1 LRKRENL
8 LSHQVKNKIVFVVSL
23 ILLVAASRVGSA
35 AERMLRVSYSAPAT
49 AFLPLWAAKDAGF
62 FDRNNVSVELL
73 YVGSSPIAL
82 AALLSDELD
91 VLAGGGTAA
100 PTAYLQGFRDLA
112 LFSTLDHRFAFKIFA
127 VPSIGDVS
135 GLRGKRFGV
144 TRFGGSLDFASRYFL
159 KNSGLDPQKDV
170 QLIQIGN
177 TADILAA
184 LVNGAVD
191 AGTLTFPYNFSA
203 RELGYRQLADLSQSG
218 ARYATA
224 AFLAKRNFLVA
235 QRGRMQAFVK
245 ALVESIHYLKTNPEP
260 ALRML
265 QRYTRMADREIL
277 KLAYDEYAQNVWPRV
292 PAIEPEDIR
301 LILEH
306 LAQTNPKAREIQPAV
321 LIYNNLVE
329 SVARSGIVEQLY
341 K

>member
-1 LRKRENL
+1 MFK
-8 LSHQVKNKIVFVVSL
+8 SSVKFVIGVKIALALGTIFIST
-23 ILLVAASRVGSA
+23 AANTADA
-35 AERMLRVSYSAPAT
+35 AERNLRVSYSAPAT
-49 AFLPLWAAKDAGF
+49 AFLPLWAAKDAGIF
-62 FDRNNVSVELL
+62 ERNNLTVELL

-112 LFSTLDHRFAFKIFA
+112 LFSTLDHRFAFKIFT
-127 VPSIGDVS
+127 VPSIVDAA

-159 KNSGLDPQKDV
+159 KTSGLDPQKDV
-170 QLIQIGN
+170 QLVQIGN

-184 LVNGAVD
+184 LVNGTVD
-191 AGTLTFPYNFSA
+191 AGSLTFPYNFAASK
-203 RELGYRQLADLSQSG
+203 LGYRQLADLSQSG

-224 AFLAKRNFLVA
+224 AFLSKRSFLID
-235 QRGRMQAFVK
+235 QRVRMQPFVK
-245 ALVESIHYLKTNPEP
+245 ALVESIHYVKTNPES
-260 ALRML
+260 ALKIL

-277 KLAYDEYAQNVWPRV
+277 KLAYDEYAQKVWPRL
-292 PAIEPEDIR
+292 PAIEPDDIK

-306 LAQTNPKAREIQPAV
+306 LAQTNPKAREIQPAA
-321 LIYNNLVE
+321 LIYNDLVDN
-329 SVARSGIVEQLY
+329 VARSGLVERLY

>member
-1 LRKRENL
+1 MFKSSGNFELG
-8 LSHQVKNKIVFVVSL
+8 
-23 ILLVAASRVGSA
+23 VAFALTLGTIFLSA
-35 AERMLRVSYSAPAT
+35 AENRTHAAERNLRVSYSAPAT

-62 FDRNNVSVELL
+62 FERNNLSVDLL

-112 LFSTLDHRFAFKIFA
+112 LFSTLDHRFAFKIFTL
-127 VPSIGDVS
+127 PSIVDVA

-159 KNSGLDPQKDV
+159 KTSGLDPQRDV
-170 QLIQIGN
+170 QLVQIGN

-184 LVNGAVD
+184 LVNGTVD
-191 AGTLTFPYNFSA
+191 AGSLTFPYNFAASK
-203 RELGYRQLADLSQSG
+203 LGYRQLADLSQSG

-224 AFLAKRNFLVA
+224 AFLSKRKFLID
-235 QRGRMQAFVK
+235 QRLRMQSFVK
-245 ALVESIHYLKTNPEP
+245 ALVESIHYVKTNPES
-260 ALRML
+260 ALKIL

-277 KLAYDEYAQNVWPRV
+277 KLAYDEYAQKVWPRS
-292 PAIEPEDIR
+292 PAIEPDDIK

-306 LAQTNPKAREIQPAV
+306 LAQTNPKAREIQPAA
-321 LIYNNLVE
+321 LIYNELVDN
-329 SVARSGIVEQLY
+329 VTRSGIVERLY

>member
-1 LRKRENL
+1 MLKNSGNFVFGTRIAIVL
-8 LSHQVKNKIVFVVSL
+8 GTIFLST
-23 ILLVAASRVGSA
+23 AANTAYA
-35 AERMLRVSYSAPAT
+35 AERNLRVSYSAPAT
-49 AFLPLWAAKDAGF
+49 AFLPLWAAKDAGIF
-62 FDRNNVSVELL
+62 ERNNLGVELL

-82 AALLSDELD
+82 SALLSDELD

-112 LFSTLDHRFAFKIFA
+112 LFSTLDHRFAFKIFT
-127 VPSIGDVS
+127 VPSIGDVA

-159 KNSGLDPQKDV
+159 KTSGLDPQKDV
-170 QLIQIGN
+170 QLVQIGN

-184 LVNGAVD
+184 LVNGTVD
-191 AGTLTFPYNFSA
+191 AGSLTFPYNFAASK
-203 RELGYRQLADLSQSG
+203 LGYRQLADLSQSG

-224 AFLAKRNFLVA
+224 AFLSKRSFLID
-235 QRGRMQAFVK
+235 QRVRMQSFVK
-245 ALVESIHYLKTNPEP
+245 ALVESIHYVKTNPET
-260 ALRML
+260 ALKIL

-292 PAIEPEDIR
+292 PGIEPDDIK

-306 LAQTNPKAREIQPAV
+306 LAQTNPKAREIQPAA
-321 LIYNNLVE
+321 LIYNDLVE
-329 SVARSGIVEQLY
+329 NVTRSGIVERLY

>member
-1 LRKRENL
+1 MLKSSGNFVFGVRIAIVL
-8 LSHQVKNKIVFVVSL
+8 GTIFLST
-23 ILLVAASRVGSA
+23 AANTAYA
-35 AERMLRVSYSAPAT
+35 AERNLRVSYSAPAT
-49 AFLPLWAAKDAGF
+49 AFLPLWAAKDAGIF
-62 FDRNNVSVELL
+62 ERNNLGVELL

-82 AALLSDELD
+82 SALLSDELD

-112 LFSTLDHRFAFKIFA
+112 LFSTLDHRFAFKIFT
-127 VPSIGDVS
+127 VPSIGNVA

-159 KNSGLDPQKDV
+159 KTSGLDPQKDV
-170 QLIQIGN
+170 QLVQIGN

-184 LVNGAVD
+184 LVNGTVD
-191 AGTLTFPYNFSA
+191 AGSLTFPYNFAASK
-203 RELGYRQLADLSQSG
+203 LGYRQLADLSQSG

-224 AFLAKRNFLVA
+224 AFLSKRSFLIDHRV
-235 QRGRMQAFVK
+235 RMQSFVK
-245 ALVESIHYLKTNPEP
+245 ALVESIHYVKTSPEP
-260 ALRML
+260 AMKIL

-277 KLAYDEYAQNVWPRV
+277 KLAYDEYAQKVWPRS
-292 PAIEPEDIR
+292 PAIEADDIK

-306 LAQTNPKAREIQPAV
+306 LAQTNPKAREIQPAA
-321 LIYNNLVE
+321 LIYNDLVE
-329 SVARSGIVEQLY
+329 NVARSGIVERLY